1 MRFNLEFIVA
11 LLASLIVAYMVNRGS
26 PTLSPYITF
35 ALLPLLIA
43 YLMVLI
49 INNIFP
55 WLNRF
60 GYEVSAYVAD
70 KSLGQINNTNYLQL
84 YPTILLVLI
93 IFVLLLYNGILN

>member
-11 LLASLIVAYMVNRGS
+11 LLASLTAAYFVNRGS
-26 PTLSPYITF
+26 PNMSPYITF
-35 ALLPLLIA
+35 LLLPLLIA

-49 INNIFP
+49 INNVFP
-55 WLNRF
+55 WINRF
-60 GYEVSAYVAD
+60 GYEASSYIGD
-70 KSLGQINNTNYLQL
+70 KSLGQINDTNYLQL